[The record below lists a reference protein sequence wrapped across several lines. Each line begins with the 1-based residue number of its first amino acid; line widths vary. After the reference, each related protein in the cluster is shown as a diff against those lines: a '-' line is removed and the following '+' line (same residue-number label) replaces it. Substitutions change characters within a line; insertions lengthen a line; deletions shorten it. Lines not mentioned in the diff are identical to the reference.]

1 MAVLHLHVQIIIEES
16 RYDGHT
22 EFSNE
27 FFTLKC
33 IKEKCKPHLQ
43 NTKDPKPRL
52 PFTAVLPKFFAAHI
66 LTLSIDLWIKLN

>member
-1 MAVLHLHVQIIIEES
+1 MILHTLTTAQYILRMVVLHLHVQIIIEEP

-33 IKEKCKPHLQ
+33 IKEKCKPHL
-43 NTKDPKPRL
+43 
-52 PFTAVLPKFFAAHI
+52 
-66 LTLSIDLWIKLN
+66 